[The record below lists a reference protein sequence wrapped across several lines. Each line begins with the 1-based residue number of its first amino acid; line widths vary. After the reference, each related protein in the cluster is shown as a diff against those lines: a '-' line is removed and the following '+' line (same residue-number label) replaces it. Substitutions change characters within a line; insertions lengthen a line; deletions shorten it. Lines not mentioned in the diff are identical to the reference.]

1 MSDSQFFVLM
11 SVAFTAPN
19 LPAWAAIALGG
30 VCLLIAG
37 HGARRA
43 GK

>member
-1 MSDSQFFVLM
+1 MSESHFFVLM
-11 SVAFTAPN
+11 SVAFTAPS
-19 LPAWAAIALGG
+19 LPTWAAIALGG